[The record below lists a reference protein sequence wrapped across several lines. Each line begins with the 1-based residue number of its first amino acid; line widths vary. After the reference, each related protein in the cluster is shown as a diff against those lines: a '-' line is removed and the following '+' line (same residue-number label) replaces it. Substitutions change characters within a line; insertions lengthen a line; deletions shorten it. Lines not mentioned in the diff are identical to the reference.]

1 MTMFKS
7 VSELHFYNIHLP
19 NICDFGSVRLTAGC
33 FIINNSSVK
42 QLADAL
48 LCDKV
53 HKTSES
59 SEDVWNKL
67 VKVDFSWNELS
78 RIDDGILL
86 APNLQ
91 NLTLDGNQIRKIENI
106 EKLPKLTYLCMSAN
120 NIVVEECLYSQL
132 KNVVFLNLSQNKI
145 TKLSPFAKLVNLKTL
160 DLASNSVTEASEIR
174 YVSCLPKLE
183 YLVLTGNPLSTIID
197 YRVKVFEA
205 FANRAHCL
213 CLDNER
219 PSQKELDTAAVL
231 RALTV
236 VREGKTPITIP
247 TG

>member
-1 MTMFKS
+1 MFKS

-19 NICDFGSVRLTAGC
+19 NICDFGSIRLTAGC
-33 FIINNSSVK
+33 FIINNSNVK
-42 QLADAL
+42 QLTDAL

-53 HKTSES
+53 HKTTES
-59 SEDVWNKL
+59 SDDVWNKL
-67 VKVDFSWNELS
+67 VKIDFSWNELNC
-78 RIDDGILL
+78 IDDGILL

-120 NIVVEECLYSQL
+120 NIVVEECLHSQL

-205 FANRAHCL
+205 FGNTAHCL